1 MATFSMCRL
10 LQAYMHLKNLIEME
24 NGLVFNINR
33 KVQYHLT
40 KVRRLYSKSLDL
52 YSSLIKFVPR
62 SNDLTCRESSTLF
75 INTTV
80 HQSDLSTALNIVL
93 AIVISHHQREIGY

>member
-1 MATFSMCRL
+1 
-10 LQAYMHLKNLIEME
+10 MHLKNLIEME

-40 KVRRLYSKSLDL
+40 KVRRLYIEFRLVLILDKVCPKS
-52 YSSLIKFVPR
+52 S
-62 SNDLTCRESSTLF
+62 DLTCRESSTLF

-80 HQSDLSTALNIVL
+80 HQSGLTTALNL
-93 AIVISHHQREIGY
+93 C